1 MMRKRVNNDYIN
13 NINTRFVRK
22 RVRRFFLR
30 IIKNKFFWLFTLLIF
45 TFSGLVYLFLFS
57 DFFQIKSI
65 QIKGAVSQKPEEIK
79 NLIEKEI
86 INNLLGFKTK
96 SIFLVKNKNIS
107 QVILNKYPEIEY
119 LKIKKVMPF
128 TLDIF
133 IEERKGVGVL
143 CSEFNCFLFDKNGVI
158 FKEVEKSKIDLVDFI
173 FKLDLENEDLFLS
186 KKIFDEETIEKVLQ
200 AKDYLVNNLALKPK
214 ESHIYPSK
222 KRFDIKLKE
231 GWEIYFSLSNKLDW
245 QLVSL
250 KSVLEK
256 GISPEKKER
265 LKYIDL
271 RFNNVFVS
279 FK

>member
-1 MMRKRVNNDYIN
+1 MRKRVNNDYIN

-30 IIKNKFFWLFTLLIF
+30 IIKNKFFWLFTLLVF

-86 INNLLGFKTK
+86 TNSLLGFKTK
-96 SIFLVKNKNIS
+96 SIFLVKSKKIS

-158 FKEVEKSKIDLVDFI
+158 FKEVEKSKIDLLDFI

-200 AKDYLVNNLALKPK
+200 TKDYLANNLALKPK
-214 ESHIYPSK
+214 ESYIYPSK